1 MSTKNLNDWLLDN
14 RVRDRLI
21 KAGAVS
27 EKDIE
32 KAIAALPDLES
43 HCETIAIP
51 QPALDLP
58 EEDDDQDDDDDD
70 DDNDVVD
77 AVATNGAAEPA

>member
-43 HCETIAIP
+43 HCETISIP

-58 EEDDDQDDDDDD
+58 EEDDDQDDDDD
-70 DDNDVVD
+70 VVD
-77 AVATNGAAEPA
+77 AAATNGAAEPA